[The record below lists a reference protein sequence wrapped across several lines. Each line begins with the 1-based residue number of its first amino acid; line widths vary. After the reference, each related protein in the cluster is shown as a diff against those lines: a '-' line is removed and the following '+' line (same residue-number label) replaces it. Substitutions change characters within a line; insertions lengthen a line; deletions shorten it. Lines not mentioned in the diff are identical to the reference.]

1 MGREFES
8 LLRHRRPRPSG
19 RTRPSGRPAMIV
31 MPTIPL
37 RNKNAGMVYQHV
49 HFRDGGATRSPL
61 RPEKTLEQAGGGGGY
76 GAAAGSVVRVQSAV
90 QLGAEA
96 PRRRRELLSVEQ
108 AHPRNRMPCP
118 PPAVRPGT
126 GPTGSAPRAAL
137 AAVFN
142 QGFARNRDNGLRNT
156 SASAPPPAFRPAVC
170 SNAGAAPTPCAP
182 RPCLPAPVQAGASNR
197 HHCPW
202 PTPPRPTRTGSSPI
216 ADCRI

>member
-8 LLRHRRPRPSG
+8 LLRHRRP
-19 RTRPSGRPAMIV
+19 RPSGRPAMIV

-49 HFRDGGATRSPL
+49 HFRDGECDKITASAREDAWAGRRRRRLRRRGRFGRAQGA
-61 RPEKTLEQAGGGGGY
+61 
-76 GAAAGSVVRVQSAV
+76 VR
-90 QLGAEA
+90 LGAEA
-96 PRRRRELLSVEQ
+96 PRRRRGRLSVEQ

-142 QGFARNRDNGLRNT
+142 QGFARNRDNGLQNT
-156 SASAPPPAFRPAVC
+156 SASAPPPAFRPAAC